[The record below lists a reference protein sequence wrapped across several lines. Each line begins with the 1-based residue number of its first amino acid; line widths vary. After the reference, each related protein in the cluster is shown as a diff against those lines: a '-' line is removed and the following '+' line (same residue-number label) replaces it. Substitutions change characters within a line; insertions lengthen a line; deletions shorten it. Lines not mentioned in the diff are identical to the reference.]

1 MSNLKYKFPFIETL
15 QHVTHHADETAGV
28 HVENCIGFVPVPVG
42 IAGPLRVQ
50 GTNMPPD
57 NIYAPLATTE
67 AAMVAS
73 CSRGCKAFS
82 ACGGIQFEVLGE
94 SMSRAPVFIFPSP
107 VEAIKFA
114 EILPTLRAQFEEA
127 TAAASRKAR
136 LQHVVPHIIGSTVH
150 VRFEFHTADA
160 VGQNMHQ
167 IKDSPLA
174 SELHLQRIIEEGQMT
189 SDKKPSWGNVMNTRG
204 TRVMAWGKLTNEVC
218 QSVLRCSTA
227 ELYKTFTI
235 AKEGEIRN
243 GQFGSNI
250 NAANVVTS
258 MFIATGQDEA
268 NAVDGSWCQL
278 TPEFDYETGDLRLSM
293 FFPSL
298 PVGTFGG
305 GTHYAAQSEMLR
317 LLKCEGHG
325 LKGRLAGLVAAFSLA
340 LDVSTAAACT
350 HNSFAHSQT
359 RLRKKLTG
367 QDPDQE
373 WGFHIPG
380 KHS

>member
-1 MSNLKYKFPFIETL
+1 MSNLKYKFPLIETL
-15 QHVTHHADETAGV
+15 QHVTRHADETAGV

-50 GTNMPPD
+50 GTNMPAD
-57 NIYAPLATTE
+57 DIYAPLAKTE

-82 ACGGIQFEVLGE
+82 ACGRIQFEVLGE

-160 VGQNMHQ
+160 VGQSMVSMAAARCSDS

-174 SELHLQRIIEEGQMT
+174 GELQLQRIIEEGQMT
-189 SDKKPSWGNVMNTRG
+189 SDKKPSLSECVA
-204 TRVMAWGKLTNEVC
+204 VH
-218 QSVLRCSTA
+218 
-227 ELYKTFTI
+227 YKTFTI

-243 GQFGSNI
+243 GQYGSNI

-278 TPEFDYETGDLRLSM
+278 TPEFDYDTGDLRLSM

-298 PVGTFGG
+298 PIGTFGG

-317 LLKCEGHG
+317 MLKCEGHG
-325 LKGRLAGLVAAFSLA
+325 LKGRLADLVAAFSLA

-350 HNSFAHSQT
+350 HSSFAHSQT
-359 RLRKKLTG
+359 RLRKKLTR

-373 WGFHIPG
+373 CGFQIPG
-380 KHS
+380 KHA